1 MPDSLDIV
9 ISSHAGDDFGVFIKG
24 EVVYFF
30 ASFSL
35 NILSIER
42 IVYIGASVVVK
53 ISFKL
58 SYDFL

>member
-9 ISSHAGDDFGVFIKG
+9 ISAHAGDDFGVFIKG

-30 ASFSL
+30 TSFFL

-53 ISFKL
+53 ISF
-58 SYDFL
+58 